1 MCCSPFWH
9 REIGHQDQWE
19 PEIIKIPSGKNL
31 PLHCALLQK
40 LLSSELLFL
49 CEVGGQGIGTI
60 TQEKRG
66 DSDGRFC
73 GCSCKKGQN
82 LSYKKGLCSYAL
94 LHPHV
99 PFIECINLVSFGKRV
114 TKSDVV
120 DKVLHADL
128 WILSCPSEPS
138 DLLSVM
144 CWKHS
149 TSFLSFVWCVWGPTH
164 SGMETTSCSVCAAA
178 LLHAVWSLSMGI

>member
-1 MCCSPFWH
+1 MLSCRSCSPVSCCFCV
-9 REIGHQDQWE
+9 R
-19 PEIIKIPSGKNL
+19 
-31 PLHCALLQK
+31 
-40 LLSSELLFL
+40 
-49 CEVGGQGIGTI
+49 GGQGIRAI
-60 TQEKRG
+60 TQEKG
-66 DSDGRFC
+66 GHSDGSVRLGRFY

-94 LHPHV
+94 LHPPV
-99 PFIECINLVSFGKRV
+99 PFIVCIYLVSFGKRV

-149 TSFLSFVWCVWGPTH
+149 TSFLSFVWSVWGPRH
-164 SGMETTSCSVCAAA
+164 SGMEATSCSVCAAA
-178 LLHAVWSLSMGI
+178 LLHAVWSLSAWI